1 MVMALMSASQLLPDN
16 LPVTGMPATSTMV
29 THGLSQLNRHEIH
42 NHHPPLADWLD
53 VGSTAMKHK
62 PTVST
67 SVLATVVIILAL
79 EVVIGTTIWKAR
91 WVFPVLKESAMR
103 VLCANH

>member
-1 MVMALMSASQLLPDN
+1 
-16 LPVTGMPATSTMV
+16 
-29 THGLSQLNRHEIH
+29 
-42 NHHPPLADWLD
+42 
-53 VGSTAMKHK
+53 MKQK
-62 PTVST
+62 PGVPQ